1 MGPASE
7 PPPDEPPDIR
17 GPRARVLDIDSRLL
31 SLTAQLALFLYF
43 TITEWVDVSPWNNV
57 RDGRAWTGLDAALV
71 VAMLV
76 AMLCTV
82 RRWRVG
88 ISLAGAFYA
97 IWLAVQVVMFW
108 WPYLHGAS
116 PAWQRRY
123 ATEFATN
130 FQWLPRRGA
139 HLPPDASHIV
149 MQLLLA
155 GTLRSTLFAGLSAWR
170 GSIDESTSRSTGS
183 S

>member
-1 MGPASE
+1 MGSTSE
-7 PPPDEPPDIR
+7 APEPPDIR
-17 GPRARVLDIDSRLL
+17 GPRARVVDIDSRLL

-43 TITEWVDVSPWNNV
+43 TIAQWVDVSPWNNV
-57 RDGRAWTGLDAALV
+57 RGGHAWTGLNIALV
-71 VAMLV
+71 VAMLA
-76 AMLCTV
+76 AMVCTI

-97 IWLAVQVVMFW
+97 TWFAVQVVMFW

-116 PAWQRRY
+116 AAWQHRY
-123 ATEFATN
+123 AAEFATTA
-130 FQWLPRRGA
+130 QWLPRRGT
-139 HLPPDASHIV
+139 HLPPDANHIV
-149 MQLLLA
+149 MQLLLG

-170 GSIDESTSRSTGS
+170 RRIDEPTSRSSGS